1 VINLW
6 TTGIIGQL
14 AWHPSIKLQECD
26 TEAGCQPH
34 QKRLS
39 LSVCTMY
46 CPFVQH
52 CPIQHTLVQTLMLLD
67 ITSRAHM

>member
-6 TTGIIGQL
+6 MTGIIGQL

-26 TEAGCQPH
+26 IEYRCRPH
-34 QKRLS
+34 QKNLL

-46 CPFVQH
+46 HPYVQF
-52 CPIQHTLVQTLMLLD
+52 CPIQHTLVQTLMLMD